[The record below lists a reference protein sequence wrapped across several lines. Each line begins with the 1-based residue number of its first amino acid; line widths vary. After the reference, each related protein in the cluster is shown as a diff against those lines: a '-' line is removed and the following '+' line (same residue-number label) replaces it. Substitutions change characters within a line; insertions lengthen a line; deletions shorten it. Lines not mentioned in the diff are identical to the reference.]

1 MIIES
6 SIQRAWP
13 AHGIFIVVGRNV
25 IDTIDARRR
34 ALVEELLGVYVE
46 AGQMTFCENE
56 PATPSTNGGA
66 R

>member
-25 IDTIDARRR
+25 VDTTDARRR
-34 ALVEELLGVYVE
+34 ALVEELCGIYAE
-46 AGQMTFCENE
+46 SGQMVFEDE
-56 PATPSTNGGA
+56 PAAPSTNGA
-66 R
+66 TK